1 MHVHAGCVVVLIVL
15 PQHNRLK
22 EYKHREARLRQ
33 ELKEEKDQAA
43 AQRIRYTDWNKEL
56 QDRITALRAE
66 KKTWTS
72 EAVAMRA
79 AEKEAKASIVL
90 QLLLSMRTF
99 SLPCAQDTFEA
110 QRMLLAEAN
119 HTVFRLQTQI
129 KENAHKVDRLYDYET
144 QIDQL
149 MRLQR
154 LWYVHTNHK
163 CVVFCDCSLH
173 YRESDVQK
181 LNDSKEYLAAFASK
195 YKKMELKVDAYEKTH
210 MDMEKN
216 AA

>member
-1 MHVHAGCVVVLIVL
+1 MCLGSLSALL
-15 PQHNRLK
+15 QHNRLK

-43 AQRIRYTDWNKEL
+43 VQRIRYTDWNKEL

-72 EAVAMRA
+72 EAAVMRA
-79 AEKEAKASIVL
+79 AEKEAKVSIWVL
-90 QLLLSMRTF
+90 ITIAILAF
-99 SLPCAQDTFEA
+99 SLPRAQDTFEA
-110 QRMLLAEAN
+110 QRKLLAEAN

-154 LWYVHTNHK
+154 LWYVRIT
-163 CVVFCDCSLH
+163 CLIRS
-173 YRESDVQK
+173 R
-181 LNDSKEYLAAFASK
+181 YLTTFQGVGCTEAEQQQRIPGCFR
-195 YKKMELKVDAYEKTH
+195 
-210 MDMEKN
+210 
-216 AA
+216 